1 MELLVIILNR
11 EEHLET
17 VVSVLVELGVSGAT
31 ILDSQGLGQFL
42 AFEVPIFAGLKQL
55 LGERKG
61 PSKTILA
68 LIEDS
73 TFVDGLRR
81 MLLEE
86 SIDLT
91 EPGTG
96 VLFTVP
102 VSRVIRSEEE
112 DLKE

>member
-1 MELLVIILNR
+1 MELLAIILNR
-11 EEHLET
+11 DEHLET
-17 VVSVLVELGVSGAT
+17 VVSMLVELGVSGAT

-61 PSKTILA
+61 PNKTILA

-73 TFVDGLRR
+73 TFVDELQK

-86 SIDLT
+86 SIDFAQ
-91 EPGTG
+91 PGTG
-96 VLFTVP
+96 ILFTLP
-102 VSRVIRSEEE
+102 VSRVIRS
-112 DLKE
+112 KEKNSKE